1 MPSSP
6 PAAIGMALAEVD
18 TPALVIDLDAFE
30 RNLRRMADF
39 AAEAGVRLRAHAKT
53 HKSPVIAARQVALG
67 AVGVCCQKV
76 SEAEAMVE
84 GGIGDVLVSNEVAGA
99 AKLDRLAALARR
111 ARIGV
116 CVDDPANVAEL
127 EAAAARA
134 GASLGVLVEID
145 VGGQRC
151 GVAPGEP
158 AARLAQLVAAA
169 PHLSFAGLQ
178 AYHGSAQHVREAGE
192 RRSLILRAV
201 GLVQETQRALRAA
214 GLEARIVSGAGTGTY
229 ENEAA
234 SGVYNELQCG
244 SYIFMDADY
253 ARNRQADGSAFAA
266 YAHALLVYATVMSA
280 PAPER
285 AVVDAGHKALSVDS
299 GMPTPWGLP
308 GAIYHRPSDEHGVL
322 DLAGCTTRPARGDKV
337 MLVPGHCDPTV
348 NLHDWYV
355 GVRGFGTDVARVE
368 SVWPVAARGALF

>member
-1 MPSSP
+1 MP
-6 PAAIGMALAEVD
+6 LAEVD
-18 TPALVIDLDAFE
+18 TPALLIDLDAFE
-30 RNLRRMADF
+30 RNLKRMADF
-39 AAEAGVRLRAHAKT
+39 AAHAGVRLRAHAKT
-53 HKSPVIAARQVALG
+53 HKSPIIAARQVALG

-76 SEAEAMVE
+76 SEAETMVE

-99 AKLDRLAALARR
+99 AKLDRLASLARR

-116 CVDDPANVAEL
+116 CVDDPANVPEL

-134 GASLGVLVEID
+134 GASLDVLVEID
-145 VGGQRC
+145 VGGNRC

-158 AARLAQLVAAA
+158 AARIAELVAAA

-178 AYHGSAQHVREAGE
+178 AYHGSAQHVRDAGE
-192 RRSLILRAV
+192 RRDHILRAV
-201 GLVQETQRALRAA
+201 SLVGETQRALRAV
-214 GLEARIVSGAGTGTY
+214 GLEARTVSGAGTGTY
-229 ENEAA
+229 ETEAA

-244 SYIFMDADY
+244 SYVFMDADY

-266 YAHALLVYATVMSA
+266 YEHALLVYTTVMSA
-280 PAPER
+280 PVPER

-299 GMPTPWGLP
+299 GMPVPWRLL
-308 GAIYHRPSDEHGVL
+308 GAVYHRPSDEHGVL
-322 DLAGCTTRPARGDKV
+322 DLAGCTARPARGDKV

-355 GVRGFGTDVARVE
+355 GVRGLGAGGARVE